1 MISPQ
6 MTKKTRLL
14 TFGIFAAIFLI
25 SYFIGT
31 AYKMSSDEL
40 TSFLK
45 DFQSSNAGIDS
56 IGLFLHNASVAL
68 PMFIPA
74 FGAAWG
80 SFTGW
85 QTGAGFEAMIA
96 SDSSLS
102 GMSPLSLFL
111 ASPFGVLE
119 LGAYSLGMSRSFLL
133 IWRIIKKDQLKKQII
148 PTLIEIGIAIVLLLI
163 AGFIESYMMTPQHVS
178 LSS

>member
-1 MISPQ
+1 
-6 MTKKTRLL
+6 MTTKTRAVV
-14 TFGIFAAIFLI
+14 FGIFVGIFLM
-25 SYFIGT
+25 SYLMGT
-31 AYKMSSDEL
+31 TYKMSSDEL
-40 TSFLK
+40 SSFLK
-45 DFQSSNAGIDS
+45 DFQSSNEGIS
-56 IGLFLHNASVAL
+56 SFGIFLHNSSVAL
-68 PMFIPA
+68 PMFVPA
-74 FGAAWG
+74 FGVAWG

-102 GMSPLSLFL
+102 GLSPLSLFL
-111 ASPFGVLE
+111 ASPFGVFE

-133 IWRIIKKDQLKKQII
+133 IWKIIKRDQLKKQII

-163 AGFIESYMMTPQHVS
+163 AGFVESSMMTPQHVS

>member
-1 MISPQ
+1 MS
-6 MTKKTRLL
+6 KKIRIIA
-14 TFGIFAAIFLI
+14 FGISIGVFLI
-25 SYFIGT
+25 SYLVGT
-31 AYKMSSDEL
+31 TYKMSTDDL
-40 TSFLK
+40 DSFLK
-45 DFQSSNAGIDS
+45 DFQSSTAGIDS
-56 IGLFLHNASVAL
+56 TGIFLHNTSVAL

-85 QTGAGFEAMIA
+85 QTGAGFEAMII
-96 SDSSLS
+96 SNSSLVD
-102 GMSPLSLFL
+102 MSPLYLFL

-133 IWRIIKKDQLKKQII
+133 IWRIIKRDQLKKQII
-148 PTLIEIGIAIVLLLI
+148 PTLIEVGIAVILLLI
-163 AGFIESYMMTPQHVS
+163 AGFIESSMMASQHVS